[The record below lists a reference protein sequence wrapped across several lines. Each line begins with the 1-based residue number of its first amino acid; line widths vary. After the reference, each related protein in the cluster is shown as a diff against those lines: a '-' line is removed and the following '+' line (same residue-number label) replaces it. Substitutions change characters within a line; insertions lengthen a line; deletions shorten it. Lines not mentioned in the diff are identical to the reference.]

1 MDQTIQSLFQFIKNS
16 PSCFHA
22 AMSMAKQLEAAGYHE
37 LKEYDSWTL
46 QPGGRYYMERNQSSI
61 VAFQLPMQE
70 ATHFQITAS
79 HSDSPSFKL
88 KPKAEMDVYGTYI
101 KLNVEGYGS
110 MLCSTWFDRPLAIAG
125 RAVIKTEQGIVS
137 RLIHIDED
145 LVLIP
150 NVAIHMNRNA
160 NSNISYNIQNDLL
173 PLYAMKQEDDV
184 MDVIAAAAGCDK
196 TAVINT
202 ELFLYNRQ
210 QGSVWGA
217 HKEFISAPQL
227 DDLECAFTALQG
239 FLQAKA
245 EHSAVNIFCCFDN
258 EEVGS
263 GTKQGADSTM
273 LHDVLARIAD
283 GMGMEAGKLPQMIAR
298 SIMLSADNAHSLHP
312 NHSELH
318 DPSNPIFMN
327 RGIVI
332 KHSARQSYTTDA
344 LSAAVF
350 KALCEKVNVPVQ
362 EFVNRSDIP
371 GGGTLGSISASHVSI
386 LSCDIGLAQ
395 LAMHSAYETAGVQD
409 VQDMIKVMRCFYETN
424 IDLRGDAIK
433 LG

>member
-1 MDQTIQSLFQFIKNS
+1 M
-16 PSCFHA
+16 
-22 AMSMAKQLEAAGYHE
+22 
-37 LKEYDSWTL
+37 
-46 QPGGRYYMERNQSSI
+46 
-61 VAFQLPMQE
+61 
-70 ATHFQITAS
+70 
-79 HSDSPSFKL
+79 
-88 KPKAEMDVYGTYI
+88 
-101 KLNVEGYGS
+101 
-110 MLCSTWFDRPLAIAG
+110 
-125 RAVIKTEQGIVS
+125 
-137 RLIHIDED
+137 
-145 LVLIP
+145 LIP

-160 NSNISYNIQNDLL
+160 NSNVSYNIQNDLL
-173 PLYAMKQEDDV
+173 PLYAMKQDDDL
-184 MDVIAAAAGCDK
+184 MDAIAAAAGCDK
-196 TAVINT
+196 ADIINS

-210 QGSVWGA
+210 EGSVWGA
-217 HKEFISAPQL
+217 HEEFISAPQL
-227 DDLECAFTALQG
+227 DDLECAYTALQG
-239 FLQAKA
+239 FLTAKA
-245 EHSAVNIFCCFDN
+245 KHSAVNVFCCFDN

-273 LHDVLARIAD
+273 LRDVLERIGD
-283 GMGMEAGKLPQMIAR
+283 GLNLKAGKLQQLMAA

-344 LSAAVF
+344 RSAAVF
-350 KALCEKVNVPVQ
+350 KALCETVNVPVQ
-362 EFVNRSDIP
+362 EFVNRSDIL

-409 VQDMIKVMRCFYETN
+409 VEDMIKVMRSFYETE

>member
-1 MDQTIQSLFQFIKNS
+1 MNQTIQSLFQFIKES
-16 PSCFHA
+16 PCCFHA
-22 AMSMAKQLEAAGYHE
+22 AASMAKRLETAGYTE
-37 LKEYDSWTL
+37 LKEYDSWEL
-46 QPGGRYYMERNQSSI
+46 QPGGCYYLVRNQSSV

-88 KPKAEMDVYGTYI
+88 KPKCEMDVHGTYV
-101 KLNVEGYGS
+101 KLNVEGYGG

-125 RAVIKTEQGIVS
+125 RAAIKTKQGIVS

-145 LVLIP
+145 MVLIP

-160 NSNISYNIQNDLL
+160 NSNVSYNIQNDLL
-173 PLYAMKQEDDV
+173 PLYAMKQDDDL

-196 TAVINT
+196 ADIINS

-210 QGSVWGA
+210 EGSVWGA

-227 DDLECAFTALQG
+227 DDLECAYTALQG
-239 FLQAKA
+239 FLTAKA
-245 EHSAVNIFCCFDN
+245 KHSAVNVFCCFDN

-273 LHDVLARIAD
+273 LRDVLERIKD
-283 GMGMEAGKLPQMIAR
+283 GLNLKAGKLQQLIAG

-344 LSAAVF
+344 RSAAVF
-350 KALCEKVNVPVQ
+350 KALCETVKVPVQ

-409 VQDMIKVMRCFYETN
+409 VEDMIKVMRSFYETE
-424 IDLRGDAIK
+424 IDLRGDTIR

>member
-37 LKEYDSWTL
+37 LKEYDSWRL

-101 KLNVEGYGS
+101 KLNVEGYGG

-125 RAVIKTEQGIVS
+125 RAVIKTKQGIVS
-137 RLIHIDED
+137 RLVHIDED

-210 QGSVWGA
+210 QGSVWGLT
-217 HKEFISAPQL
+217 KNLSVRRSWMIWNVPLPLCRDFCRLRQNIQQSIYSA
-227 DDLECAFTALQG
+227 A
-239 FLQAKA
+239 
-245 EHSAVNIFCCFDN
+245 
-258 EEVGS
+258 
-263 GTKQGADSTM
+263 
-273 LHDVLARIAD
+273 
-283 GMGMEAGKLPQMIAR
+283 
-298 SIMLSADNAHSLHP
+298 SIMKRWEAVQSRERTLP
-312 NHSELH
+312 C
-318 DPSNPIFMN
+318 FMM
-327 RGIVI
+327 
-332 KHSARQSYTTDA
+332 
-344 LSAAVF
+344 
-350 KALCEKVNVPVQ
+350 C
-362 EFVNRSDIP
+362 
-371 GGGTLGSISASHVSI
+371 
-386 LSCDIGLAQ
+386 
-395 LAMHSAYETAGVQD
+395 
-409 VQDMIKVMRCFYETN
+409 
-424 IDLRGDAIK
+424 
-433 LG
+433 